1 MPELAEVEYYRKQWL
16 PALNQTVTSVHLN
29 SDKRVFRGL
38 DCAALKQNLVQEKF
52 IESLVHGKQLCFRF
66 GDSHWLGVHLG
77 MTGKIQVLQAGELPA
92 KHDHLIL
99 RMDSKLSLVFSDAR
113 MFGRILYTNHDLE
126 PDWWAHRPPEILS
139 PEYSFE
145 RVDTYLNRRT
155 KSPIKAVLLVQEF
168 FPGVGNWMAD
178 EILWRSRILP
188 SRKCGKI
195 NMRERMELYTRIHEV
210 SEDAM
215 RVIGADWGRPPE
227 NWLFNHRWKA
237 GGSCPQTGKL
247 LSRAKVG
254 GRTSCWSPSW
264 QS

>member
-38 DCAALKQNLVQEKF
+38 DCAALQKNLVYEKF
-52 IESLVHGKQLCFRF
+52 TESLAHGKQLCLRF
-66 GDSHWLGVHLG
+66 GVSHWVGLHLG
-77 MTGKIQVLQAGELPA
+77 MTGKMYLLDKGKLPA

-99 RMDSKLSLVFSDAR
+99 KMDNKLSLVFSDTR
-113 MFGRILYTNHDLE
+113 MFGRVLYFNNE
-126 PDWWAHRPPEILS
+126 FPPDWWTQRPPEILS
-139 PEYSFE
+139 LEYSFE
-145 RVDTYLNRRT
+145 PVDAYLDRRAN
-155 KSPIKAVLLVQEF
+155 SPIKAVLLVQEI

-188 SRKCGKI
+188 GKRCHKI
-195 NMRERMELYTRIHEV
+195 NMQQRKELYRRIIEV
-210 SEDAM
+210 SKDAM
-215 RVIGADWGRPPE
+215 HVIGTDWRRPPE
-227 NWLFNHRWKA
+227 NWLFNHRWKD
-237 GGSCPQTGKL
+237 GGRCPQTGEL
-247 LSRAKVG
+247 LKRAKVG